1 MLGPNTLNVPF
12 FINKPKYPN
21 PMKTTLLTPKTI
33 AAAFISCC
41 MLLSSAARAAGK
53 PVNFYRLPGEEEDP
67 KEKKAAK
74 KEKTT
79 ATYFAPR
86 NNDAVR
92 IYPDIIKREM
102 HVVAKDNGGKEI
114 SFFVFDVQGTL
125 MQQYKMKAKDHYRVS
140 GLKKGIY
147 IYRVFS
153 GDEETATGKFEIR

>member
-1 MLGPNTLNVPF
+1 
-12 FINKPKYPN
+12 
-21 PMKTTLLTPKTI
+21 MKTNLIHNKTL
-33 AAAFISCC
+33 AAAFFACC
-41 MLLSSAARAAGK
+41 LMLNTAAHA
-53 PVNFYRLPGEEEDP
+53 VVLPGEEDP
-67 KEKKAAK
+67 KDKKPAK
-74 KEKTT
+74 KEKTS

-86 NNDAVR
+86 NNDAVK

-102 HVVAKDNGGKEI
+102 HVVAKDNDGKEV

-125 MQQYKMKAKDHYRVS
+125 MQQYKMKPKDHYRVS

>member
-1 MLGPNTLNVPF
+1 
-12 FINKPKYPN
+12 
-21 PMKTTLLTPKTI
+21 MKTTLFTPKTL
-33 AAAFISCC
+33 AAAFITCC
-41 MLLSSAARAAGK
+41 LLLQKTSGAEGRPFNNFNFSS
-53 PVNFYRLPGEEEDP
+53 GEEP
-67 KEKKAAK
+67 KEKKPVK

-102 HVVAKDNGGKEI
+102 HVVAKDNDGKEI
-114 SFFVFDVQGTL
+114 TFFVFDVQGTL
-125 MQQYKMKAKDHYRVS
+125 MQQNKMKARDHYRVS
-140 GLKKGIY
+140 GLKKGVY

>member
-1 MLGPNTLNVPF
+1 
-12 FINKPKYPN
+12 
-21 PMKTTLLTPKTI
+21 MKTTILTPKTI
-33 AAAFISCC
+33 AAAFMACC
-41 MLLSSAARAAGK
+41 LLLNKASGAEGK
-53 PVNFYRLPGEEEDP
+53 PFSVIKLTGEEDP
-67 KEKKAAK
+67 KEKKADK
-74 KEKTT
+74 KEKTN
-79 ATYFAPR
+79 ATFFAPR

-102 HVVAKDNGGKEI
+102 HVVAKDNEGKEI